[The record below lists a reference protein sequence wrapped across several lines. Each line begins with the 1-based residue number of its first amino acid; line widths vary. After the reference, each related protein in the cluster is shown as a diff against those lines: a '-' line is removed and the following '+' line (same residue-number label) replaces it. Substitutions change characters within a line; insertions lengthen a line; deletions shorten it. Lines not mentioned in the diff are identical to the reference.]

1 MLKHV
6 VPWKVVQEQM
16 MPNFNLERRGTQLK
30 CKDIFFTAVNK
41 ERVKERRDS
50 FCSFFKDKKSS

>member
-41 ERVKERRDS
+41 EREKRQ
-50 FCSFFKDKKSS
+50 FL